1 MEDLCPI
8 CMGAVLKAITVLQAA
23 QMGVAR
29 MLAPNGQPR
38 KMPAALLQSGDSEAL
53 QHFESLEEATP
64 EELKHGWTIGAASQK
79 LLSTQRTSLRS

>member
-1 MEDLCPI
+1 
-8 CMGAVLKAITVLQAA
+8 
-23 QMGVAR
+23 MGVAR

>member
-1 MEDLCPI
+1 MGDTCLI
-8 CMGAVLKAITVLQAA
+8 CNGVVLKALVALQGT